1 MGKRN
6 IKIQGDA
13 QHPFSAHQSYSID
26 EIMAAGG
33 ITAFANK
40 LGKNPQA
47 IDQRLKDLPKE
58 VFLSKEEAIHALE
71 TLNENK

>member
-1 MGKRN
+1 MGTRN
-6 IKIQGDA
+6 IKMKGDA
-13 QHPFSAHQSYSID
+13 QRPFPSHQSYSID

-33 ITAFANK
+33 TTAFANK

-47 IDQRLKDLPKE
+47 IDQKLKDLPKE
-58 VFLSKEEAIHALE
+58 VFLSKEEAIHALA